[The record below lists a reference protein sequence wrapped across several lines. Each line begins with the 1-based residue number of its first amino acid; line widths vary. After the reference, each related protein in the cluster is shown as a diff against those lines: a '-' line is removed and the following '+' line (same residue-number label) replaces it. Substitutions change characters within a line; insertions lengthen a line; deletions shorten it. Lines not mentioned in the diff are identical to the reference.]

1 MKKIIANL
9 DEYVLMTMLAF
20 STTLIFLQVVMRYVF
35 RDSLS
40 WSEELARYMY
50 VWQTW
55 VASSYAV
62 KRGRHL
68 RITSLADKAP
78 GRFRV
83 VIEIGVLLLWLAFS
97 IFLCCLSVSLCR
109 MIFNQGQT
117 STAMGVPM
125 WIAYLAVPIGTVLM
139 SFRLVQQLVIN
150 FSKLKTSGD
159 AG

>member
-1 MKKIIANL
+1 MKKLIENL

-35 RDSLS
+35 GNSLS

-68 RITSLADKAP
+68 RITSLVDLTA
-78 GRFRV
+78 RRRRV
-83 VIEIGVLLLWLAFS
+83 LIEIAVLAIWLAFS
-97 IFLCCLSVSLCR
+97 IFLCYMSSSLCQK
-109 MIFNQGQT
+109 IFNQGQV
-117 STAMGVPM
+117 SSAMGLPM
-125 WIAYLAVPIGTVLM
+125 WIAYLAIPAGTVLM
-139 SFRLVQQLVIN
+139 SFRLVQQLARNAV
-150 FSKLKTSGD
+150 KLKTSSYTD
-159 AG
+159 